1 MSANGKLAGKKA
13 LVTGSGTGI
22 GREIAL
28 EFARQGADVV
38 LHYAHAVAGAE
49 SAVAEIQAMGRKA
62 AVFKADFDDV
72 KAVQEL
78 GDKAIGFLGQ
88 IDCLVNN
95 AGITFN
101 KPFGRVTVE
110 QYDRMYNVNV
120 RAQFFLTQR
129 IVEDMVKHGGGA
141 VCNITSIH
149 GVSGAP
155 EHSVYAGSKGAIIA
169 YTRTLSIELAHKGIR
184 VNAIAPG
191 CIPVENYAKV
201 LGGTYDPVATAEWAA
216 NAIPVGR
223 PGKPVEIGKL
233 AAFLC
238 CDDSQ
243 FIIGQTIVADGG
255 TTALMSLISD
265 FRNESTAKFGIGYL
279 PGV

>member
-1 MSANGKLAGKKA
+1 MSGDGKLVGRKA

-62 AVFKADFDDV
+62 AVFKADFDRIEEV
-72 KAVQEL
+72 VAL
-78 GDKAIGFLGQ
+78 GEKAIEFLGQ
-88 IDCLVNN
+88 VDCLVNN

-101 KPFGRVTVE
+101 RPFGRVTVE
-110 QYDRMYNVNV
+110 QYDRLYNVNV

-129 IVEDMVKHGGGA
+129 IAEDMLKHGGGA

-169 YTRTLSIELAHKGIR
+169 YTRTLSVELAHKGIR

-201 LGGTYDPVATAEWAA
+201 MGGYDPVATAEWAK
-216 NAIPVGR
+216 NAIPVGHVGT
-223 PGKPVEIGKL
+223 PLDIGKL
-233 AAFLC
+233 AVFLC
-238 CDDSQ
+238 SDDAR
-243 FIIGQTIVADGG
+243 FIVGQTIVADGG
-255 TTALMSLISD
+255 TTGLMSLISD
-265 FRNESTAKFGIGYL
+265 FRNESAARFGIGYL